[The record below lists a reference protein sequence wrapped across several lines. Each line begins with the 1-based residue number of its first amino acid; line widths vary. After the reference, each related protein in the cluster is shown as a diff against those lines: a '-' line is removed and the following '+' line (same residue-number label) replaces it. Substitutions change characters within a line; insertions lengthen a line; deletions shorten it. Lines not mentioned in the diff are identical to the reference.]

1 MKKFEGMTAF
11 VTGSGKNIGKEI
23 ALSFAREGANVIV
36 CDYDAATAE
45 QTAKEVATLGVGC
58 MTAVCDVR
66 DREKIFAY
74 AAEAFEKFGSI
85 DILVNNA
92 GGSAALLGKMGRFVD
107 AEIETLDFVIDTN
120 LKGAIHCTQ
129 AVLKQ
134 MIANKRGK
142 IINMSSIA
150 AICGLYDRVD
160 YAASKAALIGFSRA
174 LAMEV
179 GEFNICVNCV
189 SPGAIERNGEVWE
202 HMTYLG
208 EKGRG
213 GSPKDIADTVLFLA
227 GQDYI
232 TGQNFV
238 VDGGRTLGPGH
249 RQYLPGTGPEAK

>member
-23 ALSFAREGANVIV
+23 ALSFAREGSNVII
-36 CDYDAATAE
+36 CDYDGTAAE
-45 QTAKEVATLGVGC
+45 QTAKEVAGLGVGC
-58 MTAVCDVR
+58 LTAVCDVR
-66 DREKIFAY
+66 DREKIFAFMD
-74 AAEAFEKFGSI
+74 EAVEKFGSV

-92 GGSAALLGKMGRFVD
+92 GGSAALLGKMGRFAD

-129 AVLKQ
+129 AALRS
-134 MIANKRGK
+134 MIPNKRGK

-160 YAASKAALIGFSRA
+160 YAAAKAALIGFSRA

-179 GEFNICVNCV
+179 GEYNICVNCV

-227 GQDYI
+227 GQNYI

-249 RQYLPGTGPEAK
+249 RQYLPGTGPAAK